1 VAKPNKQTEK
11 IIQEAI
17 ASFPVFATHLWH
29 YLKLPSPTPVQ
40 YQLADYLQTGPDR
53 RIIMAYRGCGKS
65 FLTAGYVLWRL
76 RRDPDCKILV
86 ISAAQD
92 RADAFSVFCHDLLRN
107 WFMIKDLFPS
117 DTQRFSKVAF
127 DIYGAKPDQ
136 SPSVRSSGIFGQ
148 ITGSRADLIVADDTE
163 TPQSCETQLIRD
175 KLREALKEFD
185 SVIKP
190 GGEIVFLGTPHT
202 QDSIYAKLELAGYT
216 CRIWPALYPT
226 AKKRQNYYGN
236 RLAPKIASDLD
247 NDKSLAGH
255 PVDPRRFGWEELEAR
270 QQSIGRST
278 FNLQFLL
285 DISLSDEEKYPLKLK
300 DLCVFRLN
308 REQGPEKVVWMAN
321 GDKALD
327 LPSVGLHGD
336 LFYKPAQ
343 IGSEFIEYTGSVL
356 AVDPSGRGSDELGY
370 AVVAYLNGNLFLLA
384 SGGLRGGYSESN
396 LKKLSLIA
404 KEFKVKQ
411 ILVESNLGLG
421 MFSELLKRYLGVIY
435 PCSVEEVR
443 HTKQKEVRIIDTLEP
458 VLNQHRLM
466 VDTDVITEDI
476 RTTECYPGETRSQY
490 QLFWQMTRITKEKN
504 SIKHDDRLDALAMAV
519 QYFTESM
526 ALTEK
531 KAMDSRLAQQWE
543 LERQFIQGDNGLSV
557 DAMGYAQSFEDL
569 QKALGAS
576 TGGANWLSGM

>member
-1 VAKPNKQTEK
+1 
-11 IIQEAI
+11 
-17 ASFPVFATHLWH
+17 
-29 YLKLPSPTPVQ
+29 
-40 YQLADYLQTGPDR
+40 
-53 RIIMAYRGCGKS
+53 MAYRGCGKS

-76 RRDPDCKILV
+76 RRNPDTKVLV

-107 WFMIKDLFPS
+107 WFMVKDLFPS

-127 DIYGAKPDQ
+127 DVYGAKPDQ

-148 ITGSRADLIVADDTE
+148 ITGSRADLIVADDVE

-175 KLREALKEFD
+175 KLRESIKEFD

-202 QDSIYAKLELAGYT
+202 QDSIYAKLELAGYS

-226 AKKRQNYYGN
+226 SKKRSAYYGD
-236 RLAPKIASDLD
+236 RLAPKLQADLD
-247 NDKSLAGH
+247 EDKSLAGH
-255 PVDPRRFGWEELEAR
+255 PVDPKRFDWEELEAR
-270 QQSIGRST
+270 QLSIGKST

-285 DISLSDEEKYPLKLK
+285 DISLSDEERFPLKLK

-308 REQGPEKVVWMAN
+308 REKGPDKVVWMAN

-343 IGSEFIEYTGSVL
+343 IGSEFLDYTGVVL

-384 SGGLRGGYSESN
+384 SGGLRGGYSEAN

-466 VDTDVITEDI
+466 VDTDVITKDLAS
-476 RTTECYPGETRSQY
+476 TECYPSETRSQY
-490 QLFWQMTRITKEKN
+490 QLFFQLTRITKEKN
-504 SIKHDDRLDALAMAV
+504 SIRHDDRLDALAMAV

-526 ALTEK
+526 AQTEK
-531 KAMDSRLAQQWE
+531 QAMDRRLAEQWE
-543 LERQFIQGDNGLSV
+543 LERKFIQGDGGLSI
-557 DAMGYAQSFEDL
+557 DALGYAASLEDL
-569 QKALGAS
+569 QKASMAS
-576 TGGANWLSGM
+576 IGGCNWLDS

>member
-1 VAKPNKQTEK
+1 MPRSSKQTEQ
-11 IIQEAI
+11 IIKEA
-17 ASFPVFATHLWH
+17 AESFPVFATYLWD

-40 YQLADYLQTGPDR
+40 YQVADYLQNGPKR

-76 RRDPDCKILV
+76 RRDPNCKVLV

-107 WFMIKDLFPS
+107 WFMVKDLFPS

-127 DIYGAKPDQ
+127 DVYGAKPDQ

-148 ITGSRADLIVADDTE
+148 ITGSRADLIVADDVE
-163 TPQSCETQLIRD
+163 APQSCETQLIRD
-175 KLREALKEFD
+175 KLRESIKEFD

-202 QDSIYAKLELAGYT
+202 QDSVYAKLEVSGYSV
-216 CRIWPALYPT
+216 RIWPALYPT
-226 AKKRQNYYGN
+226 GKKLKSYYGN
-236 RLAPKIASDLD
+236 RLAPKIQSDLD
-247 NDKSLAGH
+247 DDPGLAGH
-255 PVDPRRFGWEELEAR
+255 PVDPKRFDWAELEAR
-270 QQSIGRST
+270 QISIGRST

-285 DISLSDEEKYPLKLK
+285 DISLSDEEKFPLKLR

-308 REQGPEKVVWMAN
+308 RENGPNKVVWLAN

-343 IGSEFIEYTGSVL
+343 IGDEFLEYTGVVM

-370 AVVAYLNGNLFLLA
+370 AIVSYLNGNLFLLA
-384 SGGLRGGYSESN
+384 SGGLRGGYSEPN
-396 LKKLSLIA
+396 LKKLALLA

-421 MFSELLKRYLGVIY
+421 MFSELLKRYLGTIY

-443 HTKQKEVRIIDTLEP
+443 HTKQKELRIIETLEP

-466 VDTDVITEDI
+466 VDTDVILNDLASTE
-476 RTTECYPGETRSQY
+476 TYPSEVRSQY
-490 QLFWQMTRITKEKN
+490 QLFFQLTRITKEKN
-504 SIKHDDRLDALAMAV
+504 SLRHDDRLDSLAMAV

-526 ALTEK
+526 AVTEQ
-531 KAMDSRLAQQWE
+531 KAIAAREAEQWE
-543 LERQFIQGDNGLSV
+543 LERKFIQGDGGV
-557 DAMGYAQSFEDL
+557 KIDALGYATSLEDL
-569 QKALGAS
+569 QKALYATSGTS
-576 TGGANWLSGM
+576 NWLDS

>member
-1 VAKPNKQTEK
+1 MPRQSKQTEQ
-11 IIQEAI
+11 IIQEAVE
-17 ASFPVFATHLWH
+17 SFPIFATHLWH
-29 YLKLPSPTPVQ
+29 YLRLPSPTPVQ
-40 YQLADYLQTGPDR
+40 YQVADFLQGGPKR

-76 RRDPDCKILV
+76 RRDPNCKVLV

-107 WFMIKDLFPS
+107 WFMVKDLFPS

-127 DIYGAKPDQ
+127 DVYGAKPDQ

-148 ITGSRADLIVADDTE
+148 ITGSRADLIVADDVE

-175 KLREALKEFD
+175 KLRESIKEFD

-202 QDSIYAKLELAGYT
+202 QDSVYAKLEVSGYNV
-216 CRIWPALYPT
+216 RIWPALYPT
-226 AKKRQNYYGN
+226 GKKLKSYYGD
-236 RLAPKIASDLD
+236 RLAPKIQGDLEKD
-247 NDKSLAGH
+247 PGLAGH
-255 PVDPRRFGWEELEAR
+255 PVDPQRFDWAELEAR
-270 QQSIGRST
+270 QISIGRST

-285 DISLSDEEKYPLKLK
+285 DISLSDEERFPLKLR

-308 REQGPEKVVWMAN
+308 RENGPNKVVWLAN

-343 IGSEFIEYTGSVL
+343 IGDEFLEYTGVVM

-370 AVVAYLNGNLFLLA
+370 AVVAYLNGNLFLLS
-384 SGGLRGGYSESN
+384 SGGLRGGYSEPN
-396 LKKLSLIA
+396 LKKLALIA

-421 MFSELLKRYLGVIY
+421 MFSELLKRYLGTIY
-435 PCSVEEVR
+435 PCTVEEVR
-443 HTKQKEVRIIDTLEP
+443 HTKQKELRIIDTLEP

-466 VDTDVITEDI
+466 VDIDVITNDI
-476 RTTECYPGETRSQY
+476 ASTECYPSEIRSQY
-490 QLFWQMTRITKEKN
+490 QLFFQLTRITKEKN
-504 SIKHDDRLDALAMAV
+504 SIRHDDRLDALAMAV

-526 ALTEK
+526 ALTEQ
-531 KAMDSRLAQQWE
+531 KAIDNRLREQWE
-543 LERQFIQGDNGLSV
+543 IERKFIQGEGGLRI
-557 DAMGYAQSFEDL
+557 DALGYAPDLESL
-569 QKALGAS
+569 QKALYAS
-576 TGGANWLSGM
+576 SGTSNWLEDI

>member
-1 VAKPNKQTEK
+1 MSRTSKQTEQ
-11 IIQEAI
+11 IIKEA
-17 ASFPVFATHLWH
+17 AESFPVFATYLWD
-29 YLKLPSPTPVQ
+29 YLRLPSPTPVQ
-40 YQLADYLQTGPDR
+40 YQVADYLQNGPNR

-76 RRDPDCKILV
+76 RRDPNCKVLV

-107 WFMIKDLFPS
+107 WFMVKDLFPS

-127 DIYGAKPDQ
+127 DVYGAKPDQ

-148 ITGSRADLIVADDTE
+148 ITGSRADLIVADDVE

-175 KLREALKEFD
+175 KLRESIKEFD

-202 QDSIYAKLELAGYT
+202 QDSVYAKLEVSGYSV
-216 CRIWPALYPT
+216 RIWPALYPT
-226 AKKRQNYYGN
+226 GKKLKNYYGN
-236 RLAPKIASDLD
+236 RLAPKIQADLD
-247 NDKSLAGH
+247 EDPGLAGH
-255 PVDPRRFGWEELEAR
+255 PVDPRRFDWAELEAR
-270 QQSIGRST
+270 QMSIGRST

-285 DISLSDEEKYPLKLK
+285 DISLSDEEKFPLKLR

-308 REQGPEKVVWMAN
+308 RENGPNKVVWMAN

-343 IGSEFIEYTGSVL
+343 IGDEFLEYTGVVM

-370 AVVAYLNGNLFLLA
+370 AVVSYLNGNLFLLA
-384 SGGLRGGYSESN
+384 SGGLRGGYSEPN
-396 LKKLSLIA
+396 LKKLALIA

-421 MFSELLKRYLGVIY
+421 MFSELLKRYLGTIY

-443 HTKQKEVRIIDTLEP
+443 HTKQKELRIIETLEP

-466 VDTDVITEDI
+466 VDTDVILEDLASTES
-476 RTTECYPGETRSQY
+476 YPSEVRSQY
-490 QLFWQMTRITKEKN
+490 QLFFQLTRITKEKN
-504 SIKHDDRLDALAMAV
+504 SIRHDDRLDALAMAV

-526 ALTEK
+526 AVTEQ
-531 KAMDSRLAQQWE
+531 KAIAAREAEQWE
-543 LERQFIQGDNGLSV
+543 LERKFIQGDGGV
-557 DAMGYAQSFEDL
+557 KIDAIGYATSLEDL
-569 QKALGAS
+569 QKALYAS
-576 TGGANWLSGM
+576 SGSANWLDS

>member
-1 VAKPNKQTEK
+1 MPRASSQTEK
-11 IIQEAI
+11 IIQEAA
-17 ASFPVFATHLWH
+17 ASFPVFATYLWD

-40 YQLADYLQTGPDR
+40 YQVADYLQTGPNR

-76 RRDPDCKILV
+76 RRDPNCKVLV

-107 WFMIKDLFPS
+107 WFMVKDLFPS

-127 DIYGAKPDQ
+127 DVYGAKPDQ

-148 ITGSRADLIVADDTE
+148 ITGSRADLIVADDVE

-175 KLREALKEFD
+175 KLRESIKEFD

-202 QDSIYAKLELAGYT
+202 QDSVYAKLEVSGYEV
-216 CRIWPALYPT
+216 RIWPALYPT
-226 AKKRQNYYGN
+226 NKKFKDYYGD
-236 RLAPKIASDLD
+236 RLAPKIKADLEA
-247 NDKSLAGH
+247 DKDLAGH
-255 PVDPRRFGWEELEAR
+255 PVDPGRFDWEELEAR
-270 QQSIGRST
+270 QLSIGRST

-285 DISLSDEEKYPLKLK
+285 DISLSDEERFPLKLR

-308 REQGPEKVVWMAN
+308 REQGPNKVIWLAN

-343 IGSEFIEYTGSVL
+343 IGDEFLEYTGVVM
-356 AVDPSGRGSDELGY
+356 AVDPSGRGTDELGY
-370 AVVAYLNGNLFLLA
+370 SVVAYLNGNLFLLA
-384 SGGLRGGYSESN
+384 SGGLRGGYSEPN
-396 LKKLSLIA
+396 LKKLALIA
-404 KEFKVKQ
+404 KEYKVKQ
-411 ILVESNLGLG
+411 IIVESNLGLG
-421 MFSELLKRYLGVIY
+421 MFSELLKRYLGTIY

-443 HTKQKEVRIIDTLEP
+443 HTKQKELRIIDTLEP

-466 VDTDVITEDI
+466 VDTNVILQDLASTE
-476 RTTECYPGETRSQY
+476 TYPSETRSQY
-490 QLFWQMTRITKEKN
+490 QLFFQLTRITKEKN
-504 SIKHDDRLDALAMAV
+504 SIRHDDRLDALAMAV

-526 ALTEK
+526 AQTEQ
-531 KAMDSRLAQQWE
+531 KAMQARESAQWE
-543 LERQFIQGDNGLSV
+543 LERRFIQGEGGLKI
-557 DAMGYAQSFEDL
+557 DALGYATSFEDL
-569 QKALGAS
+569 EKALTAS
-576 TGGANWLSGM
+576 SGGANWLSEL

>member
-1 VAKPNKQTEK
+1 MPRVSKETER
-11 IIQEAI
+11 IIQEAVE
-17 ASFPVFATHLWH
+17 SFPVFATHLWH
-29 YLKLPSPTPVQ
+29 YLRLPSPTPVQ
-40 YQLADYLQTGPDR
+40 YQLADYLQNGPER

-76 RRDPDCKILV
+76 RRDPDTKILV

-107 WFMIKDLFPS
+107 WFMVKDLFPS

-127 DIYGAKPDQ
+127 DVYGAKPDQ

-148 ITGSRADLIVADDTE
+148 ITGSRADLIVADDCE

-175 KLREALKEFD
+175 KLRESIKEFD

-202 QDSIYAKLELAGYT
+202 QDSIYAKLEMAGYS

-226 AKKRQNYYGN
+226 EKKRQNYYGP
-236 RLAPKIASDLD
+236 RLAPKIQDELD

-270 QQSIGRST
+270 QLSIGKST

-285 DISLSDEEKYPLKLK
+285 DISLSDEERFPLKLK

-308 REQGPEKVVWMAN
+308 REQGPDKVVWMAN

-343 IGSEFIEYTGSVL
+343 IGSEFLEYTGVVMS
-356 AVDPSGRGSDELGY
+356 VDPSGRGSDELGY

-384 SGGLRGGYSESN
+384 SGGLRGGYSETN
-396 LKKLSLIA
+396 LKKLALIG

-421 MFSELLKRYLGVIY
+421 MFSELLKRYLGTIY

-466 VDTDVITEDI
+466 VDIDVITQDLA
-476 RTTECYPGETRSQY
+476 TTECYPTETRSQY
-490 QLFWQMTRITKEKN
+490 QLFFQLTRITKEKN
-504 SIKHDDRLDALAMAV
+504 SLRHDDRLDALAMAV

-526 ALTEK
+526 AQTEK
-531 KAMDSRLAQQWE
+531 NAMAARLAEQWE
-543 LERQFIQGDNGLSV
+543 LERKFIQGDGGLSV
-557 DAMGYAQSFEDL
+557 DVMGYASSLEDL
-569 QKALGAS
+569 QRAS
-576 TGGANWLSGM
+576 TASVGGANWLDT

>member
-1 VAKPNKQTEK
+1 MPRTSSKTEQ
-11 IIQEAI
+11 IIQEAA
-17 ASFPVFATHLWH
+17 ASFPVFATYLWD
-29 YLKLPSPTPVQ
+29 YLRLPSPTPVQ
-40 YQLADYLQTGPDR
+40 YQVADYLQNGPNR

-76 RRDPDCKILV
+76 RRDPNCKVLV

-107 WFMIKDLFPS
+107 WFMVKDLFPS

-127 DIYGAKPDQ
+127 DVYGAKPDQ

-148 ITGSRADLIVADDTE
+148 ITGSRADLIVADDVE

-175 KLREALKEFD
+175 KLRESIKEFD

-202 QDSIYAKLELAGYT
+202 QDSVYAKLETSGYQV
-216 CRIWPALYPT
+216 RIWPALYPT
-226 AKKRQNYYGN
+226 GKKLKNYYGD
-236 RLAPKIASDLD
+236 RLAPKIQADLEAD
-247 NDKSLAGH
+247 PGLAGH
-255 PVDPRRFGWEELEAR
+255 PVDPRRFDWAELEAR
-270 QQSIGRST
+270 QISIGRST

-285 DISLSDEEKYPLKLK
+285 DISLSDEEKYPLKLR

-308 REQGPEKVVWMAN
+308 RENGPNKVVWLAN

-343 IGSEFIEYTGSVL
+343 IGDEFLEYTGVVMS
-356 AVDPSGRGSDELGY
+356 VDPSGRGSDELGY
-370 AVVAYLNGNLFLLA
+370 AVVAYLNGNLFLLS
-384 SGGLRGGYSESN
+384 SGGLKGGYSEPN
-396 LKKLSLIA
+396 LKKLALIA

-421 MFSELLKRYLGVIY
+421 MFSELLKRYLGTIY

-443 HTKQKEVRIIDTLEP
+443 HTKQKELRIIETLEP

-466 VDTDVITEDI
+466 VDTDVIVNDIASTES
-476 RTTECYPGETRSQY
+476 YPSEIRSQY
-490 QLFWQMTRITKEKN
+490 QLFFQLTRITKEKN
-504 SIKHDDRLDALAMAV
+504 SLRHDDRLDALAMAV

-526 ALTEK
+526 AVTEQ
-531 KAMDSRLAQQWE
+531 KAIAAREAEQWE
-543 LERQFIQGDNGLSV
+543 LERKFIQGDGGV
-557 DAMGYAQSFEDL
+557 KIDALGYASSLEDL
-569 QKALGAS
+569 QKALYAS
-576 TGGANWLSGM
+576 SGSASWFEL

>member
-1 VAKPNKQTEK
+1 MPRVSKETER
-11 IIQEAI
+11 IIQEAVE
-17 ASFPVFATHLWH
+17 SFPVFATHLWH
-29 YLKLPSPTPVQ
+29 YLRLPSPTPVQ
-40 YQLADYLQTGPDR
+40 YQLADYLQNGPER

-76 RRDPDCKILV
+76 RRDPDTKILV

-107 WFMIKDLFPS
+107 WFMVKDLFPS

-127 DIYGAKPDQ
+127 DVYGAKPDQ

-148 ITGSRADLIVADDTE
+148 ITGSRADLIVADDCE

-175 KLREALKEFD
+175 KLRESIKEFD

-202 QDSIYAKLELAGYT
+202 QDSIYAKLEMAGYS

-226 AKKRQNYYGN
+226 EKKRQNYYGH
-236 RLAPKIASDLD
+236 RLAPKIQDELD

-270 QQSIGRST
+270 QLSIGKST

-285 DISLSDEEKYPLKLK
+285 DISLSDEERFPLKLK

-308 REQGPEKVVWMAN
+308 REQGPDKVVWMAN

-343 IGSEFIEYTGSVL
+343 IGSEFLEYTGVVMS
-356 AVDPSGRGSDELGY
+356 VDPSGRGSDELGY

-384 SGGLRGGYSESN
+384 SGGLRGGYSETN
-396 LKKLSLIA
+396 LKKLALIG
-404 KEFKVKQ
+404 KEYKVKQ

-421 MFSELLKRYLGVIY
+421 MFSELLKRYLGTIY

-466 VDTDVITEDI
+466 VDIDVITQDLA
-476 RTTECYPGETRSQY
+476 TTECYPTETRSQY
-490 QLFWQMTRITKEKN
+490 QLFFQLTRITKEKN
-504 SIKHDDRLDALAMAV
+504 SLRHDDRLDALAMAV

-526 ALTEK
+526 AQTEK
-531 KAMDSRLAQQWE
+531 NAMAARLAEQWE
-543 LERQFIQGDNGLSV
+543 LERKFIQGDGGLSV
-557 DAMGYAQSFEDL
+557 DVMGYASSLEDL
-569 QKALGAS
+569 QRAS
-576 TGGANWLSGM
+576 TASVGGANWLDT

>member
-1 VAKPNKQTEK
+1 MPRTSKQTEQL
-11 IIQEAI
+11 IQEAV

-29 YLKLPSPTPVQ
+29 YLRLPSPTPVQ
-40 YQLADYLQTGPDR
+40 YQLADYLQNGPDR

-76 RRDPDCKILV
+76 RRNPDTKVLV

-107 WFMIKDLFPS
+107 WFMVKDLFPS

-127 DIYGAKPDQ
+127 DVYGAKPDQ

-148 ITGSRADLIVADDTE
+148 ITGSRADLIVADDVE

-175 KLREALKEFD
+175 KLRESIKEFD

-202 QDSIYAKLELAGYT
+202 QDSIYAKLELAGYS

-226 AKKRQNYYGN
+226 SKKRQNYYGD
-236 RLAPKIASDLD
+236 RLAPKLQADLD
-247 NDKSLAGH
+247 EDKSLAGH
-255 PVDPRRFGWEELEAR
+255 PVDPKRFDWDELEAR
-270 QQSIGRST
+270 QISIGKST

-285 DISLSDEEKYPLKLK
+285 DISLSDEERFPLKLK

-308 REQGPEKVVWMAN
+308 REKGPDKVVWMAN

-343 IGSEFIEYTGSVL
+343 IGSEFLDYTGVVL

-370 AVVAYLNGNLFLLA
+370 AIVAYLNGNLFLLA
-384 SGGLRGGYSESN
+384 SGGLRGGYSEAN
-396 LKKLSLIA
+396 LKKLSLLA

-466 VDTDVITEDI
+466 VDTDVITNDI
-476 RTTECYPGETRSQY
+476 ASTECYPSETRSQY
-490 QLFWQMTRITKEKN
+490 QLFFQLTRITKEKN
-504 SIKHDDRLDALAMAV
+504 SIRHDDRLDALAMAV

-526 ALTEK
+526 AQTEK
-531 KAMDSRLAQQWE
+531 QAMDRRLAEQWE
-543 LERQFIQGDNGLSV
+543 LERKFIQGDGGLSI
-557 DAMGYAQSFEDL
+557 DAIGYATSLEDL
-569 QKALGAS
+569 QRAS
-576 TGGANWLSGM
+576 MASIGGCNWLDS

>member
-1 VAKPNKQTEK
+1 VARSKNQTEQ
-11 IIQEAI
+11 IIQEAVE
-17 ASFPVFATHLWH
+17 SFPVFATHLWH
-29 YLKLPSPTPVQ
+29 YLRLPSPTPIQ
-40 YQLADYLQTGPDR
+40 YQVADYLQTGPSR

-76 RRDPDCKILV
+76 RRDPDCKVLV

-107 WFMIKDLFPS
+107 WFMVKDLFPS

-127 DIYGAKPDQ
+127 DVYGAKPDQ

-148 ITGSRADLIVADDTE
+148 ITGSRADLIVADDVE

-175 KLREALKEFD
+175 KLRESIKEFD

-202 QDSIYAKLELAGYT
+202 QDSVYAKLEIAGYT
-216 CRIWPALYPT
+216 VRIWPALYPT
-226 AKKRQNYYGN
+226 GKKLKDYYGN
-236 RLAPKIASDLD
+236 RLAPKVQADLQAD
-247 NDKSLAGH
+247 PDLSGH
-255 PVDPRRFGWEELEAR
+255 PVDPLRFDWDELEAR
-270 QQSIGRST
+270 QLSIGRST

-285 DISLSDEEKYPLKLK
+285 DISLSDEERFPLKLR

-308 REQGPEKVVWMAN
+308 REQGPNKVVWMAN

-336 LFYKPAQ
+336 LFFKPAQ
-343 IGSEFIEYTGSVL
+343 IGDEFLEYTGVVL
-356 AVDPSGRGSDELGY
+356 SIDPSGRGSDELGY

-384 SGGLRGGYSESN
+384 SGGLRGGYSEVN
-396 LKKLSLIA
+396 LKKLTLIA
-404 KEFKVKQ
+404 KEYKVKQ

-421 MFSELLKRYLGVIY
+421 MFSELLKRYLGTIY
-435 PCSVEEVR
+435 PCSIEEVR

-458 VLNQHRLM
+458 VMNQHRLC
-466 VDTDVITEDI
+466 VDTDVILQDLA
-476 RTTECYPGETRSQY
+476 TTESYPSETRSQY
-490 QLFWQMTRITKEKN
+490 QLFFQLTRITKEKN
-504 SIKHDDRLDALAMAV
+504 SIRHDDRLDALAMAV

-531 KAMDSRLAQQWE
+531 KAIDMRLAEQWD
-543 LERQFIQGDNGLSV
+543 LERRFIQGEGGLKI
-557 DAMGYAQSFEDL
+557 DAIGYAQSLEDL
-569 QKALGAS
+569 QRALGAS
-576 TGGANWLSGM
+576 TGASNWITG

>member
-1 VAKPNKQTEK
+1 VARSKNQTEQ
-11 IIQEAI
+11 IIQEAVE
-17 ASFPVFATHLWH
+17 SFPIFATHLWH
-29 YLKLPSPTPVQ
+29 YLKLPSPTPIQ
-40 YQLADYLQTGPDR
+40 YQVADYLQTGPSR

-76 RRDPDCKILV
+76 RRDPNCKVLV

-107 WFMIKDLFPS
+107 WFMVKDLFPS

-127 DIYGAKPDQ
+127 DVYGAKPDQ

-148 ITGSRADLIVADDTE
+148 ITGSRADLIVADDVE

-175 KLREALKEFD
+175 KLRESIKEFD

-202 QDSIYAKLELAGYT
+202 QDSVYAKLEIAGYT
-216 CRIWPALYPT
+216 VRIWPALYPT
-226 AKKRQNYYGN
+226 GKKLKDYYGN
-236 RLAPKIASDLD
+236 RLAPKVQADLEA
-247 NDKSLAGH
+247 DKSLSGH
-255 PVDPRRFGWEELEAR
+255 PVDPLRFDWDELEAR
-270 QQSIGRST
+270 QLSIGRST

-285 DISLSDEEKYPLKLK
+285 DISLSDEERFPLKLR

-308 REQGPEKVVWMAN
+308 REQGPNKVVWMAN

-336 LFYKPAQ
+336 LFFKPAQ
-343 IGSEFIEYTGSVL
+343 IGDEFLEYTGVVL
-356 AVDPSGRGSDELGY
+356 SIDPSGRGSDELGY

-384 SGGLRGGYSESN
+384 SGGLRGGYSEVN
-396 LKKLSLIA
+396 LKKLTLIA
-404 KEFKVKQ
+404 KEYKVKQ

-421 MFSELLKRYLGVIY
+421 MFSELLKRYLGTIY
-435 PCSVEEVR
+435 PCSIEEVR

-458 VLNQHRLM
+458 VMNQHRLC
-466 VDTDVITEDI
+466 VDTDVILQDLA
-476 RTTECYPGETRSQY
+476 TTESYPSETRSQY
-490 QLFWQMTRITKEKN
+490 QLFFQLTRITKEKN
-504 SIKHDDRLDALAMAV
+504 SIRHDDRLDALAMAV

-531 KAMDSRLAQQWE
+531 KAIDMRLSEQWD
-543 LERQFIQGDNGLSV
+543 LERRFIQGEGGLKI
-557 DAMGYAQSFEDL
+557 DAIGYAQSLEDL
-569 QKALGAS
+569 QRALGAS
-576 TGGANWLSGM
+576 TGGSNWITG

>member
-1 VAKPNKQTEK
+1 MPRTSKQTEK
-11 IIQEAI
+11 LIQEAVE
-17 ASFPVFATHLWH
+17 SFPVFATHLWH
-29 YLKLPSPTPVQ
+29 YLRLPSPTPVQ
-40 YQLADYLQTGPDR
+40 YQLADYLQNGPDR

-76 RRDPDCKILV
+76 RRDPDTKVLV

-107 WFMIKDLFPS
+107 WFMVKDLFPS

-127 DIYGAKPDQ
+127 DVYGAKPDQ

-148 ITGSRADLIVADDTE
+148 ITGSRADLIVADDVE

-175 KLREALKEFD
+175 KLRESIKEFD

-202 QDSIYAKLELAGYT
+202 QDSIYAKLELAGYS

-226 AKKRQNYYGN
+226 SKKRQNYYGD
-236 RLAPKIASDLD
+236 RLAPKLQADLD
-247 NDKSLAGH
+247 DDKSLAGH
-255 PVDPRRFGWEELEAR
+255 PVDPRRFDWEELEAR
-270 QQSIGRST
+270 QISIGKST

-285 DISLSDEEKYPLKLK
+285 DISLSDEERFPLKLK

-308 REQGPEKVVWMAN
+308 REKGPDKVVWMAN

-343 IGSEFIEYTGSVL
+343 IGSEFLDYTGVVL

-396 LKKLSLIA
+396 LKKLAVIA
-404 KEFKVKQ
+404 KEYKVKE

-421 MFSELLKRYLGVIY
+421 MFSELLKRYLSTIY
-435 PCSVEEVR
+435 PCSIEEVR

-458 VLNQHRLM
+458 VMNQHRLM
-466 VDTDVITEDI
+466 VDTDVITKDLAS
-476 RTTECYPGETRSQY
+476 TECYPSETRSQY
-490 QLFWQMTRITKEKN
+490 QLFFQLTRITKEKN
-504 SIKHDDRLDALAMAV
+504 SIRHDDRLDALAMAV

-526 ALTEK
+526 AQTEK
-531 KAMDSRLAQQWE
+531 QAMDRRLAEQWE
-543 LERQFIQGDNGLSV
+543 LERRFIQGEGGLSV
-557 DAMGYAQSFEDL
+557 DALGYAKTLEDL
-569 QKALGAS
+569 QKAAMASSGGAS
-576 TGGANWLSGM
+576 WFDL

>member
-1 VAKPNKQTEK
+1 
-11 IIQEAI
+11 
-17 ASFPVFATHLWH
+17 
-29 YLKLPSPTPVQ
+29 
-40 YQLADYLQTGPDR
+40 
-53 RIIMAYRGCGKS
+53 MAYRGCGKS

-76 RRDPDCKILV
+76 RRNPDTKVLV

-107 WFMIKDLFPS
+107 WFMVKDLFPS

-127 DIYGAKPDQ
+127 DVYGAKPDQ

-148 ITGSRADLIVADDTE
+148 ITGSRADLIVADDVE

-175 KLREALKEFD
+175 KLRESIKEFD

-202 QDSIYAKLELAGYT
+202 QDSIYAKLELAGYS

-226 AKKRQNYYGN
+226 SKKRSAYYGD
-236 RLAPKIASDLD
+236 RLAPKLQADLD
-247 NDKSLAGH
+247 EDKSLAGH
-255 PVDPRRFGWEELEAR
+255 PVDPKRFDWEELEAR
-270 QQSIGRST
+270 QLSIGKST

-285 DISLSDEEKYPLKLK
+285 DISLSDEERFPLKLK

-308 REQGPEKVVWMAN
+308 REKGPDKVVWMAN

-343 IGSEFIEYTGSVL
+343 IGSEFLDYTGVVL

-384 SGGLRGGYSESN
+384 SGGLRGGYSEAN

-466 VDTDVITEDI
+466 VDTDVITKDI
-476 RTTECYPGETRSQY
+476 ASTECYPSETRSQY
-490 QLFWQMTRITKEKN
+490 QLFFQLTRITKEKN
-504 SIKHDDRLDALAMAV
+504 SIRHDDRLDALAMAV

-526 ALTEK
+526 AQTEK
-531 KAMDSRLAQQWE
+531 QAMDRRLAEQWE
-543 LERQFIQGDNGLSV
+543 LERKFIQGDGGLSI
-557 DAMGYAQSFEDL
+557 DALGYAASFEDL
-569 QKALGAS
+569 QKASMAS
-576 TGGANWLSGM
+576 IGGCNWLDS

>member
-1 VAKPNKQTEK
+1 MARSKNQTEQ
-11 IIQEAI
+11 IIQEAVE
-17 ASFPVFATHLWH
+17 SFPIFATHLWH
-29 YLKLPSPTPVQ
+29 YLKLPSPTPIQ
-40 YQLADYLQTGPDR
+40 YQVADYLQTGPSR

-76 RRDPDCKILV
+76 RRDPNCKVLV

-107 WFMIKDLFPS
+107 WFMVKDLFPS

-127 DIYGAKPDQ
+127 DVYGAKPDQ

-148 ITGSRADLIVADDTE
+148 ITGSRADLIVADDVE

-175 KLREALKEFD
+175 KLRESIKEFD

-202 QDSIYAKLELAGYT
+202 QDSVYAKLEIAGYT
-216 CRIWPALYPT
+216 VRIWPALYPT
-226 AKKRQNYYGN
+226 GKKLKDYYGN
-236 RLAPKIASDLD
+236 RLAPKVQADLEA
-247 NDKSLAGH
+247 DKSLSGH
-255 PVDPRRFGWEELEAR
+255 PVDPLRFDWDELEAR
-270 QQSIGRST
+270 QLSIGRST

-285 DISLSDEEKYPLKLK
+285 DISLSDEERFPLKLR

-308 REQGPEKVVWMAN
+308 REQGPNKVVWMAN

-336 LFYKPAQ
+336 LFFKPAQ
-343 IGSEFIEYTGSVL
+343 IGDEFIEYTGVVL
-356 AVDPSGRGSDELGY
+356 SIDPSGRGSDELGY

-384 SGGLRGGYSESN
+384 SGGLRGGYSEVN
-396 LKKLSLIA
+396 LKKLTLIA
-404 KEFKVKQ
+404 KEYKVKQ

-421 MFSELLKRYLGVIY
+421 MFSELLKRYLGTIY
-435 PCSVEEVR
+435 PCSIEEVR

-458 VLNQHRLM
+458 VMNQHRLC
-466 VDTDVITEDI
+466 VDTDVILQDLA
-476 RTTECYPGETRSQY
+476 TTESYPSETRSQY
-490 QLFWQMTRITKEKN
+490 QLFFQLTRITKEKN
-504 SIKHDDRLDALAMAV
+504 SIRHDDRLDALAMAV

-531 KAMDSRLAQQWE
+531 KAIDMRLAEQWD
-543 LERQFIQGDNGLSV
+543 LERRFIQGEGGLKI
-557 DAMGYAQSFEDL
+557 DAIGYAQSLEDL

-576 TGGANWLSGM
+576 TGGSNWITG

>member
-1 VAKPNKQTEK
+1 MPRTSKQTED
-11 IIQEAI
+11 IIKEAV

-29 YLKLPSPTPVQ
+29 YLRLPSPTPVQ
-40 YQLADYLQTGPDR
+40 YQLADYLQNGPDR

-76 RRDPDCKILV
+76 RRDPDCKVLV

-107 WFMIKDLFPS
+107 WFMVKDLFPS

-127 DIYGAKPDQ
+127 DVYGAKPDQ

-148 ITGSRADLIVADDTE
+148 ITGSRADLIVADDVE

-175 KLREALKEFD
+175 KLRESIKEFD

-202 QDSIYAKLELAGYT
+202 QDSIYAKLELAGYEP
-216 CRIWPALYPT
+216 RIWPALYPT
-226 AKKRQNYYGN
+226 AKKLRDYYGN
-236 RLAPKIASDLD
+236 RLAPKIKADLD
-247 NDKSLAGH
+247 EDKSLAGH
-255 PVDPRRFGWEELEAR
+255 PVDPQRFNWEELEAR
-270 QQSIGRST
+270 QISIGKST

-285 DISLSDEEKYPLKLK
+285 DISLSDEERFPLKLK

-308 REQGPEKVVWMAN
+308 REKGPDKVVWMAN

-343 IGSEFIEYTGSVL
+343 IGSEFLDYTGVVL

-384 SGGLRGGYSESN
+384 SGGLRGGYSETN
-396 LKKLSLIA
+396 LKKLSVIA

-458 VLNQHRLM
+458 VMNQHRLM
-466 VDTDVITEDI
+466 VDTDVITKDI
-476 RTTECYPGETRSQY
+476 ASTECYPSETRSQY
-490 QLFWQMTRITKEKN
+490 QLFFQLTRITKEKN
-504 SIKHDDRLDALAMAV
+504 SIRHDDRLDALAMAV

-526 ALTEK
+526 AQTEK
-531 KAMDSRLAQQWE
+531 RAMESRLAEQWE
-543 LERQFIQGDNGLSV
+543 LERKFIQGDNGLSIDV
-557 DAMGYAQSFEDL
+557 MGYAKSLEDL
-569 QKALGAS
+569 QKASMAS
-576 TGGANWLSGM
+576 TGGANWLDT

>member
-1 VAKPNKQTEK
+1 MPRPNKATEK
-11 IIQEAI
+11 IIQEAV

-29 YLKLPSPTPVQ
+29 YLRLPSPTPVQ
-40 YQLADYLQTGPDR
+40 YQLADYLQNGPDR

-76 RRDPDCKILV
+76 RRDPDTKVLV

-107 WFMIKDLFPS
+107 WFMVKDLFPS

-127 DIYGAKPDQ
+127 DVYGAKPDQ

-148 ITGSRADLIVADDTE
+148 ITGSRADLIVADDVE

-175 KLREALKEFD
+175 KLRESIKEFD

-202 QDSIYAKLELAGYT
+202 QDSIYAKLELAGYS

-226 AKKRQNYYGN
+226 AKKLRNYYGD
-236 RLAPKIASDLD
+236 RLAPKIQADLEE
-247 NDKSLAGH
+247 DKSLAGH
-255 PVDPRRFGWEELEAR
+255 PVDPRRFDWEELEAR
-270 QQSIGRST
+270 QKSIGRST

-285 DISLSDEEKYPLKLK
+285 DISLSDEERFPLKLK

-308 REQGPEKVVWMAN
+308 REKGPDKVVWMAN

-343 IGSEFIEYTGSVL
+343 IGSEFLDYTGVVMS
-356 AVDPSGRGSDELGY
+356 VDPSGRGSDELGY

-384 SGGLRGGYSESN
+384 SGGLRGGYSEPN

-435 PCSVEEVR
+435 PCSIEEVR

-466 VDTDVITEDI
+466 VDTDVITQDLAS
-476 RTTECYPGETRSQY
+476 TECYPSETRSQY
-490 QLFWQMTRITKEKN
+490 QLFFQLTRITKEKN
-504 SIKHDDRLDALAMAV
+504 SIRHDDRLDALAMAV

-526 ALTEK
+526 AQTEK
-531 KAMDSRLAQQWE
+531 QAMDARLAEQWE
-543 LERQFIQGDNGLSV
+543 LERKFIQGDNGLSI
-557 DAMGYAQSFEDL
+557 DAIGYATSLEDL
-569 QKALGAS
+569 QNAS
-576 TGGANWLSGM
+576 MASIGGCNWLDS

>member
-1 VAKPNKQTEK
+1 MPRVSKETER
-11 IIQEAI
+11 IIQEAVE
-17 ASFPVFATHLWH
+17 SFPVFATHLWH
-29 YLKLPSPTPVQ
+29 YLRLPSPTPVQ
-40 YQLADYLQTGPDR
+40 YQLADYLQNGPER

-76 RRDPDCKILV
+76 RRDPDTKILV

-107 WFMIKDLFPS
+107 WFMVKDLFPS

-127 DIYGAKPDQ
+127 DVYGAKPDQ

-148 ITGSRADLIVADDTE
+148 ITGSRADLIVADDCE

-175 KLREALKEFD
+175 KLRESIKEFD

-202 QDSIYAKLELAGYT
+202 QDSIYAKLEMAGYS

-226 AKKRQNYYGN
+226 EKKRQNYYGH
-236 RLAPKIASDLD
+236 RLAPKIQDELD

-270 QQSIGRST
+270 QLSIGKST

-285 DISLSDEEKYPLKLK
+285 DISLSDEERFPLKLK

-308 REQGPEKVVWMAN
+308 REQGPDKVVWMAN

-343 IGSEFIEYTGSVL
+343 IGSEFLEYTGVVMS
-356 AVDPSGRGSDELGY
+356 VDPSGRGSDELGY

-384 SGGLRGGYSESN
+384 SGGLRGGYSETN
-396 LKKLSLIA
+396 LKKLAVIA

-421 MFSELLKRYLGVIY
+421 MFSELLKRYLGTIY

-466 VDTDVITEDI
+466 VDIDVITQDLA
-476 RTTECYPGETRSQY
+476 TTECYPTETRSQY
-490 QLFWQMTRITKEKN
+490 QLFFQLTRITKEKN
-504 SIKHDDRLDALAMAV
+504 SLRHDDRLDALAMAV

-526 ALTEK
+526 AQTEK
-531 KAMDSRLAQQWE
+531 NAMSQRLAEQWE
-543 LERQFIQGDNGLSV
+543 LERKFIQGEGGLSIDV
-557 DAMGYAQSFEDL
+557 MGYASSLEDL
-569 QKALGAS
+569 QRAS
-576 TGGANWLSGM
+576 TASVGGANWLDT

>member
-1 VAKPNKQTEK
+1 MARSKNQTEQ
-11 IIQEAI
+11 IIQEAVE
-17 ASFPVFATHLWH
+17 SFPIFATHLWH
-29 YLKLPSPTPVQ
+29 YLKLPSPTPIQ
-40 YQLADYLQTGPDR
+40 YQVADYLQTGPSR

-76 RRDPDCKILV
+76 RRDPNCKVLV

-107 WFMIKDLFPS
+107 WFMVKDLFPS

-127 DIYGAKPDQ
+127 DVYGAKPDQ

-148 ITGSRADLIVADDTE
+148 ITGSRADLIVADDVE

-175 KLREALKEFD
+175 KLRESIKEFD

-202 QDSIYAKLELAGYT
+202 QDSVYAKLEIAGYT
-216 CRIWPALYPT
+216 VRIWPALYPT
-226 AKKRQNYYGN
+226 GKKLKDYYGN
-236 RLAPKIASDLD
+236 RLAPKVQADLEA
-247 NDKSLAGH
+247 DKSLSGH
-255 PVDPRRFGWEELEAR
+255 PVDPLRFDWDELEAR
-270 QQSIGRST
+270 QLSIGRST

-285 DISLSDEEKYPLKLK
+285 DISLSDEERFPLKLR

-308 REQGPEKVVWMAN
+308 REQGPNKVVWMAN

-336 LFYKPAQ
+336 LFFKPAQ
-343 IGSEFIEYTGSVL
+343 IGDEFLEYTGVVL
-356 AVDPSGRGSDELGY
+356 SIDPSGRGSDELGY

-384 SGGLRGGYSESN
+384 SGGLRGGYSEVN
-396 LKKLSLIA
+396 LKKLTLIA
-404 KEFKVKQ
+404 KEYKVKQ

-421 MFSELLKRYLGVIY
+421 MFSELLKRYLGTIY
-435 PCSVEEVR
+435 PCSIEEVR

-458 VLNQHRLM
+458 VMNQHRLC
-466 VDTDVITEDI
+466 VDTDVILQDLA
-476 RTTECYPGETRSQY
+476 TTESYPSETRSQY
-490 QLFWQMTRITKEKN
+490 QLFFQLTRITKEKN
-504 SIKHDDRLDALAMAV
+504 SIRHDDRLDALAMAV

-531 KAMDSRLAQQWE
+531 KAIDMRLAEQWD
-543 LERQFIQGDNGLSV
+543 LERRFIQGEGGLKI
-557 DAMGYAQSFEDL
+557 DAIGYAQSLEDL
-569 QKALGAS
+569 QRALGAS
-576 TGGANWLSGM
+576 TGGSNWITG

>member
-1 VAKPNKQTEK
+1 MPRSSKQTEQ
-11 IIQEAI
+11 IIKEA
-17 ASFPVFATHLWH
+17 AESFPVFATYLWD

-40 YQLADYLQTGPDR
+40 YQVADYLQNGPKR

-76 RRDPDCKILV
+76 RRDPNCKVLV

-107 WFMIKDLFPS
+107 WFMVKDLFPS

-127 DIYGAKPDQ
+127 DVYGAKPDQ

-148 ITGSRADLIVADDTE
+148 ITGSRADLIVADDVE

-175 KLREALKEFD
+175 KLRESIKEFD

-202 QDSIYAKLELAGYT
+202 QDSVYAKLEVSGYSV
-216 CRIWPALYPT
+216 RIWPALYPT
-226 AKKRQNYYGN
+226 GKKLKSYYGN
-236 RLAPKIASDLD
+236 RLAPKIQSDLD
-247 NDKSLAGH
+247 DDPGLAGH
-255 PVDPRRFGWEELEAR
+255 PVDPKRFDWAELEAR
-270 QQSIGRST
+270 QISIGRST

-285 DISLSDEEKYPLKLK
+285 DISLSDEEKFPLKLR

-308 REQGPEKVVWMAN
+308 RENGPNKVVWLAN

-343 IGSEFIEYTGSVL
+343 IGDEFLEYTGVVM

-370 AVVAYLNGNLFLLA
+370 AIVSYLNGNLFLLA
-384 SGGLRGGYSESN
+384 SGGLRGGYSEPN
-396 LKKLSLIA
+396 LKKLALLA

-421 MFSELLKRYLGVIY
+421 MFSELLKRYLGTIY

-443 HTKQKEVRIIDTLEP
+443 HTKQKELRIIETLEP

-466 VDTDVITEDI
+466 VDTDVILNDLASTE
-476 RTTECYPGETRSQY
+476 TYPSEVRSQY
-490 QLFWQMTRITKEKN
+490 QLFFQLTRITKEKN
-504 SIKHDDRLDALAMAV
+504 SLRHDDRLDSLAMAV

-526 ALTEK
+526 AVTEQ
-531 KAMDSRLAQQWE
+531 KAIAAREAEQWE
-543 LERQFIQGDNGLSV
+543 LERKFIQGDGGV
-557 DAMGYAQSFEDL
+557 KIDALGYATSLEDL
-569 QKALGAS
+569 QKALYATSGTS
-576 TGGANWLSGM
+576 NWLDS

>member
-1 VAKPNKQTEK
+1 MPRSSKQTEQ
-11 IIQEAI
+11 IIKEA
-17 ASFPVFATHLWH
+17 AESFPVFATYLWD

-40 YQLADYLQTGPDR
+40 YQVADYLQNGPKR

-76 RRDPDCKILV
+76 RRDPNCKVLV

-107 WFMIKDLFPS
+107 WFMVKDLFPS

-127 DIYGAKPDQ
+127 DVYGAKPDQ

-148 ITGSRADLIVADDTE
+148 ITGSRADLIVADDVE

-175 KLREALKEFD
+175 KLRESIKEFD

-202 QDSIYAKLELAGYT
+202 QDSVYAKLEVSGYSV
-216 CRIWPALYPT
+216 RIWPALYPT
-226 AKKRQNYYGN
+226 GKKLKSYYGN
-236 RLAPKIASDLD
+236 RLAPKIQSDLD
-247 NDKSLAGH
+247 DDPGLAGH
-255 PVDPRRFGWEELEAR
+255 PVDPKRFDWAELEAR
-270 QQSIGRST
+270 QISIGRST

-285 DISLSDEEKYPLKLK
+285 DISLSDEEKFPLKLR

-308 REQGPEKVVWMAN
+308 RENGPNKVVWLAN

-343 IGSEFIEYTGSVL
+343 IGDEFLEYTGVVM
-356 AVDPSGRGSDELGY
+356 AVDPSGRGNDELGY
-370 AVVAYLNGNLFLLA
+370 AIVSYLNGNLFLLA
-384 SGGLRGGYSESN
+384 SGGLRGGYSEPN
-396 LKKLSLIA
+396 LKKLALLA

-421 MFSELLKRYLGVIY
+421 MFSELLKRYLGTIY

-443 HTKQKEVRIIDTLEP
+443 HTKQKELRIIETLEP

-466 VDTDVITEDI
+466 VDTDVILNDLASTE
-476 RTTECYPGETRSQY
+476 TYPSEVRSQY
-490 QLFWQMTRITKEKN
+490 QLFFQLTRITKEKN
-504 SIKHDDRLDALAMAV
+504 SLRHDDRLDSLAMAV

-526 ALTEK
+526 AVTEQ
-531 KAMDSRLAQQWE
+531 KAIAAREAEQWE
-543 LERQFIQGDNGLSV
+543 LERKFIQGDGGV
-557 DAMGYAQSFEDL
+557 KIDALGYATSLEDL
-569 QKALGAS
+569 QKALYATSGTS
-576 TGGANWLSGM
+576 NWLDS

>member
-1 VAKPNKQTEK
+1 MPRTSKQTEK
-11 IIQEAI
+11 LIQEAVE
-17 ASFPVFATHLWH
+17 SFPVFATHLWH
-29 YLKLPSPTPVQ
+29 YLRLPSPTPVQ
-40 YQLADYLQTGPDR
+40 YQLADYLQNGPER

-76 RRDPDCKILV
+76 RRNPDTKVLV

-107 WFMIKDLFPS
+107 WFLVKDLFPS

-127 DIYGAKPDQ
+127 DVYGAKPDQ

-148 ITGSRADLIVADDTE
+148 ITGSRADLIVADDVE

-175 KLREALKEFD
+175 KLRESIKEFD

-202 QDSIYAKLELAGYT
+202 QDSIYAKLEMAGYS

-226 AKKRQNYYGN
+226 AKKRQNYYGH
-236 RLAPKIASDLD
+236 RLAPKIQSELD
-247 NDKSLAGH
+247 EDKSLAGH

-270 QQSIGRST
+270 QLSIGKST

-285 DISLSDEEKYPLKLK
+285 DISLSDEEKFPLKLK

-308 REQGPEKVVWMAN
+308 RERGPDKVVWMAN

-343 IGSEFIEYTGSVL
+343 IGSEFLEYTGVVMS
-356 AVDPSGRGSDELGY
+356 VDPSGRGSDELGY

-384 SGGLRGGYSESN
+384 SGGLRGGYSEAN
-396 LKKLSLIA
+396 LKKLALIG
-404 KEFKVKQ
+404 KEYKVKQ

-421 MFSELLKRYLGVIY
+421 MFSELLKRYLGTIY
-435 PCSVEEVR
+435 PCSIEEVR

-466 VDTDVITEDI
+466 VDTDVITQDLA
-476 RTTECYPGETRSQY
+476 TTECYPTETRSQY
-490 QLFWQMTRITKEKN
+490 QLFFQLTRITKEKN
-504 SIKHDDRLDALAMAV
+504 SIRHDDRLDALAMAV

-526 ALTEK
+526 AQTEK
-531 KAMDSRLAQQWE
+531 NAMAARLAEQWE
-543 LERQFIQGDNGLSV
+543 LERKFIQGDGGLSV
-557 DAMGYAQSFEDL
+557 DVMGYATSLEDL
-569 QKALGAS
+569 QRAS
-576 TGGANWLSGM
+576 MASVGGANWLDT

>member
-1 VAKPNKQTEK
+1 VPNANQKQ
-11 IIQEAI
+11 IIKEALS
-17 ASFPVFATHLWH
+17 SFPVFATHLWH
-29 YLKLPSPTPVQ
+29 FLRLPSPTPVQ
-40 YQLADYLQTGPDR
+40 YQLADYLQNGPNR

-76 RRDPDCKILV
+76 RKDPDTKVLV

-107 WFMIKDLFPS
+107 WFMVQDLFPS

-127 DIYGAKPDQ
+127 DVFGSKPDQ

-148 ITGSRADLIVADDTE
+148 ITGSRADLIVADDVE

-175 KLREALKEFD
+175 KLRESIKEFD

-216 CRIWPALYPT
+216 PRIWPALYPT
-226 AKKRQNYYGN
+226 AKKLKDYYGD
-236 RLAPKIASDLD
+236 RLAPRVKKDFEED
-247 NDKSLAGH
+247 TSLAGH
-255 PVDPRRFGWEELEAR
+255 PTDPERFGWEELEAR
-270 QQSIGRST
+270 RESIGRST

-285 DISLSDEEKYPLKLK
+285 DISLSDSEKYPLKLQ

-308 REQGPEKVVWMAN
+308 RTMGPDKVVWSAN

-343 IGSEFIEYTGSVL
+343 IGSEFVEYTGVVL
-356 AVDPSGRGSDELGY
+356 AIDPSGKGSDELGY

-384 SGGLRGGYSESN
+384 CGGLRGGYSEVN
-396 LKKLSLIA
+396 LKKLTLIA
-404 KEFKVKQ
+404 KEYKVKE

-421 MFSELLKRYLGVIY
+421 MFSELLKRYLGTIY
-435 PCSVEEVR
+435 PCTVEEIR
-443 HTKQKEVRIIDTLEP
+443 HTKQKELRIIETLEP
-458 VLNQHRLM
+458 VMNQHRLM
-466 VDTDVITEDI
+466 VDTDIIGQDI
-476 RTTECYPGETRSQY
+476 STTEVYPSETRSQY
-490 QLFWQMTRITKEKN
+490 QLFWQMTRISKEKN
-504 SIKHDDRLDALAMAV
+504 SIRHDDRLDALAMAV
-519 QYFTESM
+519 QYFTENM
-526 ALTEK
+526 ALTENRAI
-531 KAMDSRLAQQWE
+531 KAREAQQWE
-543 LERQFIQGDNGLSV
+543 LERKFIQGEGGRNIGVL
-557 DAMGYAQSFEDL
+557 GYARTLEDL
-569 QKALGAS
+569 QKAESAIA
-576 TGGANWLSGM
+576 GGCNWIEPF